1 MRLRGG
7 AQGRPIE
14 RSSWALICMEP
25 YANEVSED
33 RRTVERLRNAASDIR
48 QIIADTQTVIDES
61 LRLIGLASKMANPN
75 ILAEDSN

>member
-1 MRLRGG
+1 
-7 AQGRPIE
+7 
-14 RSSWALICMEP
+14 MEP